1 MKLLF
6 RFFDPDEGRVL
17 INGQNIKDLDL
28 FSVRKVIGVVPQ
40 VNFTRCFN
48 ECEDINS
55 KETLQYLLIMILV
68 TDNIQMFDTSFMI
81 FVRDHKYHE

>member
-28 FSVRKVIGVVPQ
+28 YSVRKVIGVVPQ
-40 VNFTRCFN
+40 VNV
-48 ECEDINS
+48 S
-55 KETLQYLLIMILV
+55 MIV
-68 TDNIQMFDTSFMI
+68 WIITAM
-81 FVRDHKYHE
+81 

>member
-28 FSVRKVIGVVPQ
+28 YSVRKVIGVVPQ
-40 VNFTRCFN
+40 VNFPRCLHDFEEKNSN
-48 ECEDINS
+48 EKHKLEYFY
-55 KETLQYLLIMILV
+55 TILRY
-68 TDNIQMFDTSFMI
+68 D
-81 FVRDHKYHE
+81 

>member
-28 FSVRKVIGVVPQ
+28 YSVRKVIGVVPQ
-40 VNFTRCFN
+40 VNFPRCLHD
-48 ECEDINS
+48 CEDNNS
-55 KETLQYLLIMILV
+55 NEEHKLEYFYTILEYLYTILRY
-68 TDNIQMFDTSFMI
+68 D
-81 FVRDHKYHE
+81 

>member
-28 FSVRKVIGVVPQ
+28 YSVRKVIGVVPQ
-40 VNFTRCFN
+40 VNFPRCLHDYVDNNSN
-48 ECEDINS
+48 EKHKLEYFY
-55 KETLQYLLIMILV
+55 TLLRY
-68 TDNIQMFDTSFMI
+68 D
-81 FVRDHKYHE
+81 